1 MRDGSVRSARNAAQ
15 AHAKILFPMARADI
29 DQLCVNT
36 LRFLAADAVQ
46 QAKSGHPGLPMG
58 AAPLAYVLWT
68 QFLRHNPAQPRWF
81 NRDRFILSGGH
92 GSMLL
97 YGLLH
102 LTGYDL
108 PLAELRNFRQWGSRT
123 PGHPEAQL
131 TPGVEVTTGPLGQ
144 GFANGI
150 GMAIAE
156 AQLAARF
163 NRAGTPAVIDHHT
176 YALVTDGDLM
186 EGVASEAAS
195 LAGHLALG
203 KLIYLYD
210 DNQISIEGSTSLAF
224 GEDRLA
230 RFAAYGWHVASVPDG
245 NDLPAIAAA
254 LGAARAEHT
263 RPSLIAV
270 RTTIGYGAPNKQ
282 GTAAA
287 HGEPLGED
295 ELRAAKRNLGWPEEE
310 RFHIPD
316 AVRAH
321 MAAARDTGARL
332 SAQWQLDVEQYAGK
346 HASAAAELQRRI
358 ANELP
363 AGWERSLPV
372 FAPDAKGQATRSA
385 SGSVLN
391 ALAAAIPE
399 LSGGSADLA
408 PSTKTLLKD
417 GTDFGAG
424 NYAGRNFHFGVR
436 EHAMGA
442 VINGMALHGG
452 MRAYGAT
459 FLVFYDYMRPPVR
472 LAALSGTPA
481 IFVFTHDSIGLG
493 EDGPTH
499 QPVEQLA
506 GMRTVPNLLCLR
518 PCDANETTEAWRAAL
533 QNSRGPSCL
542 LLTRQ
547 DVPVLDRTQCAP
559 ASGLHKGAYV
569 LRDAPGAAVQIIL
582 IASGSEVHIALQ
594 AQTLLATQN
603 VGARVVSMPSWD
615 LFARQPK
622 SYRDEVLPP
631 AINARISIEAGVTF
645 GWERWVGSAGI
656 AMGID
661 HFGASA
667 PYQTLYEKFGLTA
680 EHVVENA
687 NRLMAGTGKA

>member
-1 MRDGSVRSARNAAQ
+1 M
-15 AHAKILFPMARADI
+15 
-29 DQLCVNT
+29 
-36 LRFLAADAVQ
+36 
-46 QAKSGHPGLPMG
+46 
-58 AAPLAYVLWT
+58 
-68 QFLRHNPAQPRWF
+68 
-81 NRDRFILSGGH
+81 
-92 GSMLL
+92 
-97 YGLLH
+97 
-102 LTGYDL
+102 
-108 PLAELRNFRQWGSRT
+108 
-123 PGHPEAQL
+123 
-131 TPGVEVTTGPLGQ
+131 
-144 GFANGI
+144 
-150 GMAIAE
+150 
-156 AQLAARF
+156 
-163 NRAGTPAVIDHHT
+163 
-176 YALVTDGDLM
+176 
-186 EGVASEAAS
+186 
-195 LAGHLALG
+195 
-203 KLIYLYD
+203 
-210 DNQISIEGSTSLAF
+210 
-224 GEDRLA
+224 
-230 RFAAYGWHVASVPDG
+230 
-245 NDLPAIAAA
+245 
-254 LGAARAEHT
+254 
-263 RPSLIAV
+263 
-270 RTTIGYGAPNKQ
+270 
-282 GTAAA
+282 
-287 HGEPLGED
+287 
-295 ELRAAKRNLGWPEEE
+295 
-310 RFHIPD
+310 
-316 AVRAH
+316 
-321 MAAARDTGARL
+321 
-332 SAQWQLDVEQYAGK
+332 
-346 HASAAAELQRRI
+346 
-358 ANELP
+358 
-363 AGWERSLPV
+363 

-417 GTDFGAG
+417 GIDFDAG

-518 PCDANETTEAWRAAL
+518 PCDANETTEAWRASL

-594 AQTLLATQN
+594 AQTMLATQN

-687 NRLMAGTGKA
+687 NKLMAGTGKA